1 MYFQQ
6 VIDNRRVSIHVFSL
20 LKMLPDLILIEH
32 HVNLTEKQTYLY
44 PNRKYK
50 YQGICQREEDSYKQ

>member
-6 VIDNRRVSIHVFSL
+6 VIDNRIVEIHVFSL
-20 LKMLPDLILIEH
+20 MKMLPDLILIER

-44 PNRKYK
+44 PNRKHK